1 MSAPDDTRRTLADAA
16 LARAAC
22 ATPAPWRV
30 DDGEVIAA
38 DEPDVPSGYSAR
50 VVIVDRGDAA
60 DLDFIAHA
68 REDVPALA
76 AEVLRLRDATYRASP
91 RFSPHWRC
99 TACGEWLEDAEGD
112 DLAAW
117 RWTGEVY
124 QHTHTESA
132 QAGATDAELVTVP
145 RLRAECADLRGVCDD
160 LHVDAV
166 RANDAINDLRARL
179 EKAENGCD
187 GPRDG
192 GGAP

>member
-1 MSAPDDTRRTLADAA
+1 MAQGEAVSAPDDTRRTLADAA

-76 AEVLRLRDATYRASP
+76 AEVLRLRAERDA
-91 RFSPHWRC
+91 
-99 TACGEWLEDAEGD
+99 
-112 DLAAW
+112 
-117 RWTGEVY
+117 
-124 QHTHTESA
+124 
-132 QAGATDAELVTVP
+132 
-145 RLRAECADLRGVCDD
+145 LRAIIAGRTTPTE
-160 LHVDAV
+160 
-166 RANDAINDLRARL
+166 
-179 EKAENGCD
+179 AEVEAHHAA
-187 GPRDG
+187 
-192 GGAP
+192 GGAWLTVHPCSAGHTAMIRQRDVLLFAGGAVVCIALDRERRPCPWPEVAR

>member
-1 MSAPDDTRRTLADAA
+1 MAQGEAVSAPDDTRRTLADAA

-76 AEVLRLRDATYRASP
+76 AEVLRLRAERDALRGIVVRLA
-91 RFSPHWRC
+91 
-99 TACGEWLEDAEGD
+99 GD
-112 DLAAW
+112 DGMYSDDYGMHCLCGFK
-117 RWTGEVY
+117 RDHGD
-124 QHTHTESA
+124 
-132 QAGATDAELVTVP
+132 GC
-145 RLRAECADLRGVCDD
+145 LRAEAQAL
-160 LHVDAV
+160 L
-166 RANDAINDLRARL
+166 
-179 EKAENGCD
+179 
-187 GPRDG
+187 G
-192 GGAP
+192 GER